1 MTVLKVLIVDDS
13 ALFRTLLSNSLRGIP
28 NCEVIGT
35 ASTGQTALQKIIE
48 LHPDLVTLDMEMPEM
63 DGMEVLQE
71 LKRRRIRS
79 KVIIVS
85 RHTSAGAQITTDALL
100 QGAFDFVLK
109 PSSKDPT
116 ANRSELEHAL
126 SEKIAVIRENMG
138 QDARTTASPAPIQ
151 AKPESSRRLTTKYE
165 AVMIGCSTGGPDA
178 LGQIVPYLDPDFPV
192 PIVIVQHMPEG
203 FTGSLA
209 KRLNE
214 ASELNVVEASDGLVL
229 KKGMVVVAR
238 GGRHLRLERRGVN
251 QVVVQ
256 LTEDSHEHNCRPA
269 VDYTLRSAV
278 EVFGG
283 HLLTVILTGM
293 GRDGTE
299 GCRLVRQRGGEVI
312 VQDADGCV
320 VFGMPKSVI
329 NAGQADSIVLLPQI
343 AVTINSRVC
352 KTKR

>member
-13 ALFRTLLSNSLRGIP
+13 ALFRTLLSNILRGIP

-35 ASTGQTALQKIIE
+35 ASTGQTAIQKIIE
-48 LHPDLVTLDMEMPEM
+48 LEPDLVTLDMEMPEM
-63 DGMEVLQE
+63 DGMEVLQQ

-109 PSSKDPT
+109 PSSKDPA

-126 SEKIAVIRENMG
+126 SEKIAAIRENTAL
-138 QDARTTASPAPIQ
+138 DAGTTASPEPIQ
-151 AKPESSRRLTTKYE
+151 AKPESTRRRTTKCE
-165 AVMIGCSTGGPDA
+165 AVVIGCSTGGPDA
-178 LGQIVPYLDPDFPV
+178 LGQVVPYLDPDFPV

-214 ASELNVVEASDGLVL
+214 ASEISVVEATDGLVL
-229 KKGMVVVAR
+229 KRGVAVIAR
-238 GGRHLRLERRGVN
+238 GGRHLRMERRGVN

-278 EVFGG
+278 EAYDG

-299 GCRLVRQRGGEVI
+299 GCRLVREHGGEVV
-312 VQDADGCV
+312 VQDAEGCV

-329 NAGQADSIVLLPQI
+329 NAGQADSIVPLPQI
-343 AVTINSRVC
+343 AATINSIVG
-352 KTKR
+352 KSKR